1 MDVQLAGDVFLVGT
15 ALLQCFNH
23 RKVLLAQHR
32 YLLGFP
38 PEGTF
43 YAMSRGLFHLIFWVL
58 LALILTLANPMDDAE
73 TDVLAYLD
81 FPAEHWRQV
90 WSNNPLERLIR
101 EVKRRTDVVGIF
113 PNLGA
118 AMRLVGA
125 VLNEQNDEWQASRK
139 YFSVESLAKLAV
151 NSDALLFPALLV
163 EQGAS

>member
-1 MDVQLAGDVFLVGT
+1 
-15 ALLQCFNH
+15 
-23 RKVLLAQHR
+23 
-32 YLLGFP
+32 
-38 PEGTF
+38 
-43 YAMSRGLFHLIFWVL
+43 MSRGLFHLIFWVL

-151 NSDALLFPALLV
+151 NSDALLFPALLG
-163 EQGAS
+163 EQGTS